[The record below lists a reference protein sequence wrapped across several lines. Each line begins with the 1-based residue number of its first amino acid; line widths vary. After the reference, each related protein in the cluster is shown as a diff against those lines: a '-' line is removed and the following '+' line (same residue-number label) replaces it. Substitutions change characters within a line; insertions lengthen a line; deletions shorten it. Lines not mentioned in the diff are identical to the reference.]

1 MSASDRIALGSAVIS
16 LCAFALGFWSYR
28 LQKSGAAGDLQE
40 QFDNLIAKLTS
51 LGGQLVTQS
60 VAPATPGGPPAGA
73 STQGTMAQLQVVAG
87 QAHELLHPKEGDSRP
102 ELSWYSAYVLAST
115 FDQVWHM
122 QRAGEY
128 WDKSVE
134 NSASEPQAQF
144 ITLQGRAMH
153 RFGRDNEGDIQHGRD
168 DFTAAL
174 QLLDPQSQGLGAS
187 LEQSVALNVSWASAE
202 QVAGNV
208 TEVVD
213 HVWSAWEAA
222 SSLTTQWRHN
232 RAVVYIFGFI
242 HMCGGVELF
251 LGHGKPQPEEIGLQT
266 SYNAWLLQTQLAQAQ
281 AVPLIP
287 GAMENAAQ
295 VAGQHAH

>member
-153 RFGRDNEGDIQHGRD
+153 RFGRD
-168 DFTAAL
+168 
-174 QLLDPQSQGLGAS
+174 
-187 LEQSVALNVSWASAE
+187 SWASAE